1 MKHCKILLLAFV
13 LLLPAWNFAKSR
25 VPAERII
32 AQVNEGQAVS
42 YSDVEIVGDLDL
54 TSIKDT
60 TADESREGIKG
71 IFTGSDLT
79 YWSHVRVP
87 LEFSRC
93 VFRGN
98 VLAYVHDDAAKKTTN
113 VIFHKGVSFQGCEF
127 QGKSHFKYA
136 KFKGAADFKNTAYSS
151 EALFK
156 YAKFSMDSDFTAA
169 RFQGDANFKY
179 VEFPAAA
186 VFSEAVFRGE
196 ANFKYAEFPMA
207 ADFEKAG
214 FQGEA
219 NFKYAKFRAAA
230 VFADAAFRRLANFKY
245 AKFSQRPDFSGSDFA
260 GSSDFKYAKVQ
271 GESFTHDLLKKK

>member
-1 MKHCKILLLAFV
+1 MKQCKILLLAIV
-13 LLLPAWNFAKSR
+13 LLLPAWSFAKTQ
-25 VPAERII
+25 VPANQII
-32 AQVNEGQAVS
+32 AQVNEGQAVR
-42 YSDVEIVGDLDL
+42 YSDVEIIGDLDL
-54 TSIKDT
+54 TSIRDT
-60 TADESREGIKG
+60 TADERREGIAG
-71 IFTGSDLT
+71 IFIGSDLT

-93 VFRGN
+93 VFRGD
-98 VLAYVHDDAAKKTTN
+98 VLAYVHDDDADKTTN
-113 VIFHKGVSFQGCEF
+113 VIFHKDVSFQGCEF
-127 QGKSHFKYA
+127 QGKSHFKYV
-136 KFKGAADFKNTAYSS
+136 KFKGLADFKNTAYGS

-156 YAKFSMDSDFTAA
+156 YAKFSVDSDFSAA

-186 VFSEAVFRGE
+186 VFTDAVFRRE

-230 VFADAAFRRLANFKY
+230 IFADAAFQRLANFKY
-245 AKFSQRPDFSGSDFA
+245 AKFSQRPDFSGGDFA

-271 GESFTHDLLKKK
+271 GKSFSHDLLKNR

>member
-1 MKHCKILLLAFV
+1 MKQCKILPLALV
-13 LLLPAWNFAKSR
+13 LLLPAWSFATTQ
-25 VPAERII
+25 VPASRII

-42 YSDVEIVGDLDL
+42 YSDFEIVGDLDL
-54 TSIKDT
+54 TSIKET
-60 TADESREGIKG
+60 KPDERQEGIQG

-93 VFRGN
+93 VFRGD
-98 VLAYVHDDAAKKTTN
+98 VLAYVHDDDADKTTN

-136 KFKGAADFKNTAYSS
+136 KFKGAADFKNTAYRS

-156 YAKFSMDSDFTAA
+156 YAKFSMDSDFTAS
-169 RFQGDANFKY
+169 RFQDDANFKY
-179 VEFPAAA
+179 VKFPAAA
-186 VFSEAVFRGE
+186 IFADAVFRGE

-230 VFADAAFRRLANFKY
+230 VFADAAFGRQANFKY
-245 AKFSQRPDFSGSDFA
+245 AEFAQRPDFSGAGFS

-271 GESFTHDLLKKK
+271 GESFTVDLPKRR